1 VASDEDNKAT
11 AAGKEKARSAPVR
24 LTRDNGNFFL
34 RLAFGLMMHPLPQES
49 PMTIKSMNDL
59 FLHTLKDIYYAEK
72 QIYKNLPKMA
82 KSAESPDLKHAFE
95 KHREETEQHVERLES
110 IFDQCGVAARA
121 IRCDAM
127 DGILAEAK
135 DVMAEIEDGQVH
147 DAGMLAAAQTVEHYE
162 IARYGTLI
170 AWANQLGMREASKLL
185 GETLEE
191 EKKTDQLLTRL
202 AESNI
207 NQKAA

>member
-1 VASDEDNKAT
+1 
-11 AAGKEKARSAPVR
+11 
-24 LTRDNGNFFL
+24 
-34 RLAFGLMMHPLPQES
+34 
-49 PMTIKSMNDL
+49 MTIKSMNDL

-82 KSAESPDLKHAFE
+82 KSAKSPDLKHAFE

-135 DVMAEIEDGQVH
+135 DVMAEVEDGQ
-147 DAGMLAAAQTVEHYE
+147 
-162 IARYGTLI
+162 IPARGR
-170 AWANQLGMREASKLL
+170 LGGGA
-185 GETLEE
+185 
-191 EKKTDQLLTRL
+191 
-202 AESNI
+202 
-207 NQKAA
+207 

>member
-1 VASDEDNKAT
+1 
-11 AAGKEKARSAPVR
+11 
-24 LTRDNGNFFL
+24 
-34 RLAFGLMMHPLPQES
+34 
-49 PMTIKSMNDL
+49 MTVKSMNDL

-82 KSAESPDLKHAFE
+82 KSAESEDLRQAFE
-95 KHREETEQHVERLES
+95 KHHGETELQIERLEAV
-110 IFDQCGVAARA
+110 FEHCGATPRA
-121 IRCDAM
+121 IRCEAM

-135 DVMAEIEDGQVH
+135 DVMQEIEDAQVH

-170 AWANQLGMREASKLL
+170 AWADQLGMKDASKLL
-185 GETLEE
+185 RETLDE
-191 EKKTDQLLTRL
+191 EKKTDELLSRL
-202 AESNI
+202 AKENI

>member
-1 VASDEDNKAT
+1 
-11 AAGKEKARSAPVR
+11 
-24 LTRDNGNFFL
+24 
-34 RLAFGLMMHPLPQES
+34 
-49 PMTIKSMNDL
+49 MTIKSMNDL

>member
-1 VASDEDNKAT
+1 
-11 AAGKEKARSAPVR
+11 
-24 LTRDNGNFFL
+24 
-34 RLAFGLMMHPLPQES
+34 
-49 PMTIKSMNDL
+49 MTVKSMNDL

-82 KSAESPDLKHAFE
+82 KSAKSPDLKRAFE
-95 KHREETEQHVERLES
+95 KHREETEHHIERLETV
-110 IFDQCGVAARA
+110 FDQRGAAPRA
-121 IRCDAM
+121 IRCEAM

-170 AWANQLGMREASKLL
+170 AWADQLGMKDASK
-185 GETLEE
+185 
-191 EKKTDQLLTRL
+191 KKRQTSCSRG
-202 AESNI
+202 
-207 NQKAA
+207 

>member
-1 VASDEDNKAT
+1 
-11 AAGKEKARSAPVR
+11 
-24 LTRDNGNFFL
+24 
-34 RLAFGLMMHPLPQES
+34 
-49 PMTIKSMNDL
+49 MTVKSMNDL

-82 KSAESPDLKHAFE
+82 KSAESSDLKRAFE
-95 KHREETEQHVERLES
+95 KHREETENHIERLETV
-110 IFDQCGVAARA
+110 FDQCGAAPRA
-121 IRCDAM
+121 IRCEAM

-135 DVMAEIEDGQVH
+135 DIMAEIEDGRVH

-170 AWANQLGMREASKLL
+170 AWADQLGMKDASKLL
-185 GETLEE
+185 RETLDE

-202 AESNI
+202 AEANI

>member
-1 VASDEDNKAT
+1 
-11 AAGKEKARSAPVR
+11 
-24 LTRDNGNFFL
+24 
-34 RLAFGLMMHPLPQES
+34 
-49 PMTIKSMNDL
+49 MTVKSMNDL

-82 KSAESPDLKHAFE
+82 KSAKSPDLKRAFE
-95 KHREETEQHVERLES
+95 KHREETDGHIDRLET
-110 IFDQCGVAARA
+110 IFDQCGVAPRA

-135 DVMAEIEDGQVH
+135 DVMEEIEEGQVH

-162 IARYGTLI
+162 IARYGTMI
-170 AWANQLGMREASKLL
+170 AWADQLGMKEASKLL
-185 GETLEE
+185 GETLDE

-202 AESNI
+202 AEANI
-207 NQKAA
+207 NRKAA

>member
-1 VASDEDNKAT
+1 
-11 AAGKEKARSAPVR
+11 
-24 LTRDNGNFFL
+24 
-34 RLAFGLMMHPLPQES
+34 
-49 PMTIKSMNDL
+49 MTIKSMNDL

-135 DVMAEIEDGQVH
+135 DMEEIEDGQVH

-185 GETLEE
+185 GRSYRKPFEVP
-191 EKKTDQLLTRL
+191 EKV
-202 AESNI
+202 
-207 NQKAA
+207 